1 MPRLLESGAI
11 EFASGQE
18 FLDEYHENLIRN
30 GLFVQ
35 TDVDLPMRV
44 KRTFTLALAALGARI
59 TIVAE
64 PVFTSAGMM
73 GLEVDL
79 DPTTLSE
86 IHSLVEHLE
95 HEKAAA
101 EAAPPA
107 PEEPPGA
114 PGAEVEAAPAV
125 EDAPAPEA
133 APAAEPAAQ
142 PTPAPTAAP
151 EATSTSAP
159 PPNPGGEEYWDEQA
173 PSNASPSPEVSPGV
187 PEWEVNS
194 PTPTPVYMPM
204 EPPPGTPTWDV
215 GAPTPT
221 PIFIEPEKPAGA
233 PMVPPAAAAAQGQR
247 PFASASIPQL
257 NINGLATSGPR
268 SGEFGPLKPKAIDPD
283 NLSEIPLF
291 HLLGSIAQSN
301 LPLSLRFRLGHETL
315 IFDFNIKGKL
325 VRFARPGS
333 PMDLLERLEESG
345 KLDRKTKKRVLATL
359 GNAVTTQGIVKLLVM
374 RRLLRAQDYWLAV
387 RAQAIDALNDVRK
400 LGSCPFALHT
410 EVITRHNGISFGSLL
425 VPWMDVALREQTN
438 EVQEELLGAQWHR
451 YPILASDPIWPLH
464 ALGLDPQAQSLF
476 EEVLDGCMTLEY
488 VRKISPLGLKRTR
501 RLFITMICI
510 GLLEL
515 SDDPV
520 SEGIVLTPVDVLN
533 RELEG
538 RKGKTRFEQLGVHWS
553 EHWSAYDAALARMK
567 KEYGEGSKWYVFHEE
582 TIPICKELV
591 KLAEVAM
598 KFIKKKENRLKERE
612 LLATPFQRKV
622 AGYLLFKQAELM
634 VMRQE
639 YRAAK
644 LNLEVALEMEPGN
657 REYKDLVG
665 RC

>member
-18 FLDEYHENLIRN
+18 FLDEYRENLIRN

-35 TDVDLPMRV
+35 TDVELPMRA
-44 KRTFTLALAALGARI
+44 KRTFNLAVQEIGANI

-64 PVFTSAGMM
+64 PVFVSGGMM
-73 GLEVDL
+73 GLEADL
-79 DPTTLSE
+79 DPTTLGE
-86 IHSLVEHLE
+86 IKSLVELLE
-95 HEKAAA
+95 ARIA
-101 EAAPPA
+101 EAEQ
-107 PEEPPGA
+107 PEPTPM
-114 PGAEVEAAPAV
+114 PVEARPI
-125 EDAPAPEA
+125 
-133 APAAEPAAQ
+133 
-142 PTPAPTAAP
+142 TPAPAQAEPTPESAPTP
-151 EATSTSAP
+151 EAGASQPA
-159 PPNPGGEEYWDEQA
+159 PGGKDYWDEGAPTQA
-173 PSNASPSPEVSPGV
+173 SRGPEVTPGV
-187 PEWEVNS
+187 PEWSVNA
-194 PTPTPVYMPM
+194 PTPTPYYMPM
-204 EPPPGTPTWDV
+204 ETPAGSPTWDV

-221 PIFIEPEKPAGA
+221 PVFISPEQQAGGDGSGA
-233 PMVPPAAAAAQGQR
+233 IPPSPVMAQGQR
-247 PFASASIPQL
+247 PFSSSSIPQL
-257 NINGLATSGPR
+257 NINGMATAGDKSE
-268 SGEFGPLKPKAIDPD
+268 EFGPLKVRAIDPD

-291 HLLGSIAQSN
+291 HLLGSVAMSN

-315 IFDFNIKGKL
+315 IFDFNLKGKL

-359 GNAVTTQGIVKLLVM
+359 GEAVTTQGIVKLLVM

-387 RAQAIDALNDVRK
+387 RAQAIDSLNEVRK
-400 LGSCPFALHT
+400 LKACPFTLHT

-438 EVQEELLGAQWHR
+438 ERQEELLGAQWHR
-451 YPILASDPIWPLH
+451 YPILASDPVWPLH
-464 ALGLDPQAQSLF
+464 ALGLDPQAQGLF
-476 EEVLDGCMTLEY
+476 EEVLDGCMTLEH

-515 SDDPV
+515 SDHPIA
-520 SEGIVLTPVDVLN
+520 EGVVLTPEQQLTL
-533 RELEG
+533 ELEG
-538 RKGKTRFEQLGVHWS
+538 RKSKTRFDQLGVHWS
-553 EHWSAYDAALARMK
+553 EHWSAYDAAHARMK

-582 TIPICKELV
+582 TIPLCQQLV
-591 KLAEVAM
+591 KQAEVAM
-598 KFIKKKENRLKERE
+598 RFLKIKENRFKERE
-612 LLATPFQRKV
+612 LQATPFQRKV

-634 VMRQE
+634 VMRKE

-657 REYKDLVG
+657 REYLELLRKS
-665 RC
+665 